1 MPFMGGEEMKLT
13 DAQIQRVI
21 KGQPV
26 RIAYG
31 IMWQQARIRV
41 GEIMVEHMKKEAR
54 K

>member
-26 RIAYG
+26 RIA
-31 IMWQQARIRV
+31 MWQQARIRV